1 MTTVVTDM
9 TIVDLTMGRPEEDH
23 MTVHHLGVTMTPTW
37 IDALLLVEIIMVTAI
52 IIEAAALEGPL
63 QGTKRAIVFLIYYS
77 TVHTVCISFTS
88 LCLFD
93 LYSMDF

>member
-1 MTTVVTDM
+1 MMTTVATDM

-23 MTVHHLGVTMTPTW
+23 MTFHHLGVTMTPTW
-37 IDALLLVEIIMVTAI
+37 IDALLLVEIIMVIAI

-77 TVHTVCISFTS
+77 TVHISFTS